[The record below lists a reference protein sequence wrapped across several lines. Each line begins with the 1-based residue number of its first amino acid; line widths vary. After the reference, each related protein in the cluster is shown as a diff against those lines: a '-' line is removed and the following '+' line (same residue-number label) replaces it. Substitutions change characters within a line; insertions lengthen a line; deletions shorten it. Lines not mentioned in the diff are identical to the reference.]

1 MQIVVTL
8 INVCRFDVSGAG
20 RRNLSSGWNPRL
32 HLLKTPVCSSMRRYP
47 PAHQP
52 LRFRLDCTDNKTL
65 AEAIGWLDGHWR

>member
-8 INVCRFDVSGAG
+8 INVCRFDVVERDGVIC
-20 RRNLSSGWNPRL
+20 RRVGIPRL

-52 LRFRLDCTDNKTL
+52 SWFRLDCTDNKTL